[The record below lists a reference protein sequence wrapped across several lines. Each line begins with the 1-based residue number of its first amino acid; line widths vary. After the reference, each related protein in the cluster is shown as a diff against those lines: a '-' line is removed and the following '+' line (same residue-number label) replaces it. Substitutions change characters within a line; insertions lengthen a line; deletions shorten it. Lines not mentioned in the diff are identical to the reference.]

1 MLALAG
7 CTPAR
12 SVSFPALPAVAE
24 TRLHYRVSGTGE
36 LVLKCTP
43 PDAEVSLDGVSQGSC
58 SDFNGEPSALKVGEK
73 ARRVEVK
80 KSGFVT
86 WESWLAADQ
95 TRVVMTVTLLP
106 NGGSP

>member
-1 MLALAG
+1 MLALVG
-7 CTPAR
+7 CAPAR
-12 SVSFPALPAVAE
+12 SVSLPALPAVSE
-24 TRLHYRVSGTGE
+24 TRLPYRVSGAGE

-43 PDAEVSLDGVSQGSC
+43 ADADVSLDGVSQGSC
-58 SDFNGEPSALKVGEK
+58 SDFNGEPHALKVGER

-86 WESWLAADQ
+86 WETWLAADQ